1 MKKRKKALPRI
12 GWREWVELP
21 HLGVAAIKAKID
33 TGARSSALHAF
44 NLRRVERDGQAWVRF
59 VIHPMQRSI
68 GESLEVE
75 TPVLEFRKIRSSN
88 GLQSIRP
95 VILTPITLGGV
106 TWPVE
111 LTLANRDAMGF
122 RMLLGRHALR
132 NRFLID
138 AGKSYLQ
145 GRRLGHR

>member
-1 MKKRKKALPRI
+1 MNKRKKVLPRI

-44 NLRRVERDGQAWVRF
+44 NLRRIERDGKPWVRF
-59 VIHPMQRSI
+59 VIHPMQRTI
-68 GESLEVE
+68 AESLEVE
-75 TPVLEFRKIRSSN
+75 TPVQEFRKIRSSN

-95 VILTPITLGGV
+95 VILTPVTLGGV
-106 TWPVE
+106 SWMLE

-132 NRFLID
+132 DRFLID
-138 AGKSYLQ
+138 AGRSYVQ
-145 GRRLGHR
+145 GRRGGRR